1 MLTTRGEVKSNR
13 PTINSYQC
21 WKHSM
26 MLQGRRSRAGFTSG
40 SSGEFSMTHSLCLK
54 ASSSPQ
60 RTCVDQNGLMFAIHR
75 HARTHL
81 LYREGVVVGGS

>member
-26 MLQGRRSRAGFTSG
+26 MLQGRRSRASFTSG

-60 RTCVDQNGLMFAIHR
+60 RTCIYQNGLMFATHR
-75 HARTHL
+75 HAHAHT
-81 LYREGVVVGGS
+81 YSTEKV